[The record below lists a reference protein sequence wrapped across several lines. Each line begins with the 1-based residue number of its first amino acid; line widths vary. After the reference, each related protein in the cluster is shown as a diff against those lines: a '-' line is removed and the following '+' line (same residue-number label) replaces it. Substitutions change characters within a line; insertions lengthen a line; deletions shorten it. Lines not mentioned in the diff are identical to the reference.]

1 MLSAKIKEGVK
12 MSLAIMV
19 FLIVATAEVLSM
31 DELPKQQSDEK
42 ESPIVEGL
50 IACIERLLGRR

>member
-1 MLSAKIKEGVK
+1 

-42 ESPIVEGL
+42 ETPIH
-50 IACIERLLGRR
+50 LL

>member
-1 MLSAKIKEGVK
+1 